1 MQSCDAFGRVH
12 LQKEM
17 EKTEMSMKEL
27 ELVNGGKD
35 NGIIFGKPDYTFP
48 QPVGLPMPKPKPN
61 KKDN

>member
-1 MQSCDAFGRVH
+1 ME
-12 LQKEM
+12 LNLNEM
-17 EKTEMSMKEL
+17 EMSMKEL

-35 NGIIFGKPDYTFP
+35 NGIIFGKPDYPFP

>member
-1 MQSCDAFGRVH
+1 
-12 LQKEM
+12 M
-17 EKTEMSMKEL
+17 EKMEMSMKEL